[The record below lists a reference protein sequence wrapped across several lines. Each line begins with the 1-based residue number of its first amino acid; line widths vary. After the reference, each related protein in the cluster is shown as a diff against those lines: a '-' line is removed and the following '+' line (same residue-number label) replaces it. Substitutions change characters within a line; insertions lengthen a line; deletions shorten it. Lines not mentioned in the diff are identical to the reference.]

1 VFIYPFKPLLL
12 EMETVVQLPTTDK
25 SQTVSRL
32 LVWTYFMY
40 VFGRNFL
47 VGHQGTA
54 AFKVDNA
61 SGVFGLGKYF

>member
-1 VFIYPFKPLLL
+1 
-12 EMETVVQLPTTDK
+12 METVVQLPTTEK
-25 SQTVSRL
+25 SKTVFRL

-40 VFGRNFL
+40 AFGRNFL
-47 VGHQGTA
+47 GGHQGTA